1 MSSDIEILKK
11 MKSMKS
17 ERNYWAKQLE
27 SFGRQLV
34 ISELESAETLRCSHE
49 KFLAARRK
57 IVMQRNAYEDE
68 LQGAQQHVEG
78 LQKCIRQKDAE
89 NKNVMQKLKVEKL
102 LNDDDSVKL
111 AKMRDNLHLAMR
123 IILFHKKNP
132 QL

>member
-34 ISELESAETLRCSHE
+34 ISEFECEETVRRSHE

-57 IVMQRNAYEDE
+57 IVIERNVYDDE
-68 LQGAQQHVEG
+68 LYGAQQHVEG

-111 AKMRDNLHLAMR
+111 AEMRNTLHIAMR
-123 IILFHKKNP
+123 IILFLKKNP